1 MQVYRNLTAK
11 KWLSVML
18 SAVTI
23 PADRTLTIVNTGG
36 GVLSLRNIR
45 FIAAADGS
53 PIVNTARISLLM
65 RARAADGFHVLAPL
79 TDEELS
85 AHLDA
90 LANAPTEEP
99 TQPAVEPTQPAVE
112 PTQPAVDPTQP
123 VVEPTQPAVEPTE
136 PAAEPAQPDGNACA
150 YCGKVH
156 PKTFFGSLIRMFHM
170 IAYFFKIVFGLGK

>member
-1 MQVYRNLTAK
+1 
-11 KWLSVML
+11 ML

-79 TDEELS
+79 TDEELA

-112 PTQPAVDPTQP
+112 PTQPAV
-123 VVEPTQPAVEPTE
+123 EPTRPAVEPTE

-170 IAYFFKIVFGLGK
+170 IAYFFKTVFGLGK